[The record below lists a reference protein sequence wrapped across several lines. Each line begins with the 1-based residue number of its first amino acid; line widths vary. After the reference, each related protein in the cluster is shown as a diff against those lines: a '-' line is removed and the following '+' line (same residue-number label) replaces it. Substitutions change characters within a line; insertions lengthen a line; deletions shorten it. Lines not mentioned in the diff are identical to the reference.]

1 MEESSSIAKRA
12 RRVSSYIVAFDFV
25 SWSNAST
32 ALRFLEKRHNKKKG
46 SSREYNSRFI
56 RDYITSRA
64 ERFERERGREHHG
77 VRELQSDSDDIDD
90 DDDDDDD
97 DVVERRRI
105 VAEEKRRRI
114 TSATKR
120 EWNSFF
126 VRFQFDDDDEDDEEG
141 KTVAAETTSV
151 PARLTRWI
159 RS

>member
-1 MEESSSIAKRA
+1 M
-12 RRVSSYIVAFDFV
+12 SSYIVAFDFV

-32 ALRFLEKRHNKKKG
+32 ALRFLSKSGIIIKKKVR

-97 DVVERRRI
+97 DVERRRI

>member
-1 MEESSSIAKRA
+1 MCVELYR
-12 RRVSSYIVAFDFV
+12 VAFDFV
-25 SWSNAST
+25 SWSHAST
-32 ALRFLEKRHNKKKG
+32 ALRFLSKSGIIIKKRFVA
-46 SSREYNSRFI
+46 RIYNSRFI
-56 RDYITSRA
+56 RDYITISRR
-64 ERFERERGREHHG
+64 EVRERERGREHHG

-97 DVVERRRI
+97 VERRRI